1 MNDRNESFM
10 DFQLV
15 VPTATLV
22 EDRVARVTAEGSEG
36 SFTVLPRHV
45 DWVSALEPGL
55 LTYETAGGDT
65 EHVALDTGV
74 LVKQGRRVLVSAYS
88 AVRHRDIDRLR
99 DAVSSFFDNLDEKD
113 KKARS
118 ALARMEADLITRLG
132 ENGETE

>member
-1 MNDRNESFM
+1 MWLEVMIPSR
-10 DFQLV
+10 V
-15 VPTATLV
+15 VLRDEASAV
-22 EDRVARVTAEGSEG
+22 VAEGAEGSFG
-36 SFTVLPRHV
+36 ILPRHV

-88 AVRHRDIDRLR
+88 AARHRDIDRLR

-132 ENGETE
+132 EDGETE